1 MTTTEPA
8 HEPQAQDS
16 GQRAAV
22 APSRGG
28 RPTRW
33 KAVLWLLTGA
43 ALALAL
49 IYPLTGD
56 RASMWVLLL
65 FVPFSLIHGIR
76 RYGVKV
82 LIIFLVETLVVSNFF
97 ENLSIS
103 TGFPFGHYHY
113 TGEPQL
119 FQVPIQIGPIYF
131 GLGYAC
137 WLVASTLLDAADARL
152 DLRSRLGRI
161 NVVALPLLA
170 GAIMTMY
177 DLGTDSLASTV
188 SKDWVWERGGGV
200 FGVPFTNYLGWW
212 LTTYIFFQLFALYLA
227 RSKAPVR
234 TEGRSSLLQPVV
246 LYAGLG
252 LTSVPYFAAAST
264 TTVTDATGFVWNEHA
279 LNETMMT
286 INIFGVVII
295 ALLALIKLLRND
307 VEAKGLG

>member
-1 MTTTEPA
+1 M
-8 HEPQAQDS
+8 
-16 GQRAAV
+16 
-22 APSRGG
+22 
-28 RPTRW
+28 
-33 KAVLWLLTGA
+33 LWLLTGA

-49 IYPLTGD
+49 IYPLTGN
-56 RASMWVLLL
+56 RASLWVLLL

-82 LIIFLVETLVVSNFF
+82 LVIFLVETVVVSNFF

-103 TGFPFGHYHY
+103 TGFPFGDYHY

-119 FQVPIQIGPIYF
+119 IHVPIQIGPIYF
-131 GLGYAC
+131 GLGYVC
-137 WLVASTLLDAADARL
+137 WLVAGTLLDAADARL
-152 DLRSRLGRI
+152 DLRTGSAGI
-161 NVVALPLLA
+161 NVVALPMLA
-170 GAIMTMY
+170 AAMMTMY

-212 LTTYIFFQLFALYLA
+212 LTTYIFFQIFALYLA
-227 RSKAPVR
+227 RSQAPVR
-234 TEGRSSLLQPVV
+234 SDGRGSLLQPVL

-252 LTSVPYFAAAST
+252 LTSVPYFASAST
-264 TTVTDATGFVWNEHA
+264 ATVTDATGFVWNEHA

-295 ALLALIKLLRND
+295 AFLAAIKLPATTSAGSFPTDRRAPQDQASTDPSRSAN
-307 VEAKGLG
+307 